1 MLGSFYT
8 PARYVRLAG
17 DWLAEFGLDHGC
29 AVLDPSCG
37 YGAFFDLAARFP
49 QNRYLGND
57 IDGDAVAAVVAQFP
71 SVQTFQKN
79 ALAGVGRQM
88 YGVGETERLVVVG
101 NPPYNDVTSQI
112 NGEVKKRSRVEM
124 DADVRSR
131 DLGLSSL
138 LTYSKLRA
146 DYVAVLHPLSY
157 LIKRS
162 NFKACARFFL
172 NYRMLEHLVFSSH
185 EFVGTSRLSAFP
197 VVVALYERAPWHG
210 LSFDDVRSLRFHTE
224 EGAVFSLDGFDYV
237 TDHVDKY
244 PGKGR
249 FKPEVLFYTMRDIN
263 ALMRS
268 RTFLAER
275 VSNAVDVNPEKLAY
289 YCYIDCFKRYADV
302 PYYLG
307 NFNVPF
313 DEATFGEVSDEV
325 VEDATF
331 NHPEV
336 FGPRTPPSAAAVA
349 KIKGYIARSMR
360 QAAAPSVLTS
370 NLSAKENTR

>member
-1 MLGSFYT
+1 MATHLGADTQVNQGSFYT
-8 PARYVRLAG
+8 PPRYVRLVAQ
-17 DWLAEFGLDHGC
+17 WLRARNLP
-29 AVLDPSCG
+29 ATATVADPAAG
-37 YGAFFDLAARFP
+37 YGAFFVLSSLPGFERCRFVA
-49 QNRYLGND
+49 ND
-57 IDGDAVAAVVAQFP
+57 IDPVAVSKGRSYFP
-71 SVQTFQKN
+71 NVEWHEGN
-79 ALAGVGRQM
+79 ALSGVSRAR
-88 YGVGETERLVVVG
+88 YGVGDDEFLVVVG
-101 NPPYNDVTSQI
+101 NPPYNDVTSEI
-112 NGEVKKRSRVEM
+112 NREVKAAAAA
-124 DADVRSR
+124 ADLDRDVATR
-131 DLGLSSL
+131 DLGMSFLNS
-138 LTYSKLRA
+138 YDKLRA

-162 NFKACARFFL
+162 NFNACGRFFL
-172 NYRMLEHLVFSSH
+172 NYRMLEHLVFSSR

-197 VVVALYERAPWHG
+197 VVVALYERAPWQG

-263 ALMRS
+263 ALRRS

-275 VSNAVDVNPEKLAY
+275 VSNAVDVNPAKFAY

-313 DEATFGEVSDEV
+313 DEATFGEVSDVV

-336 FGPRTPPSAAAVA
+336 FGPRTPPSADAVA
-349 KIKGYIARSMR
+349 KIKDYIARSMR
-360 QAAAPSVLTS
+360 Q
-370 NLSAKENTR
+370 